1 MTEQSGHILVVD
13 DHRTN
18 LLKMSFAVKK
28 LGHTTALAKDGQEAL
43 DMLRAQSFDLVLLD
57 IVMPVMDGYQVLEE
71 MKADTVL
78 RDIPVVVISA
88 QQEMESIVKG
98 IELGAEDYLPK
109 TFDPVLLEAR
119 VGACLE
125 KKRLR
130 DQEVEYL
137 RNVALVTDA
146 AATVEG
152 ETFDPE
158 ALGLDD
164 VAARTDALGRLA
176 RVFQKMAREVY
187 AREQR
192 LKLEVKQLR
201 IKLDEAQQARK
212 VAEVTET
219 EFFQNL
225 LVQADDLRSMFDE
238 TDEG

>member
-1 MTEQSGHILVVD
+1 M
-13 DHRTN
+13 
-18 LLKMSFAVKK
+18 
-28 LGHTTALAKDGQEAL
+28 LGHTTDMAEDGQQAL
-43 DMLRAQSFDLVLLD
+43 NMLRAQPFDLVLLD
-57 IVMPVMDGYQVLEE
+57 IVMPVMDGYQVLEQ
-71 MKADTVL
+71 MKADDVL

-88 QQEMESIVKG
+88 QQEMESVVKG

-152 ETFDPE
+152 EAFDPE
-158 ALGLDD
+158 RLGLDQ

-192 LKLEVKQLR
+192 LKLEVQQLR
-201 IKLDEAQQARK
+201 IELDEARQARK

-219 EFFQNL
+219 EFFQDL
-225 LVQADDLRSMFDE
+225 LVQADELRSMFKDG
-238 TDEG
+238 DEG

>member
-13 DHRTN
+13 DHKTN
-18 LLKMSFAVKK
+18 LLKISLAVKR
-28 LGHTTALAKDGQEAL
+28 LGHTTAVAENGQQAL
-43 DMLRAQSFDLVLLD
+43 DMLRAGPFDLVLLD
-57 IVMPVMDGYQVLEE
+57 IVMPVMDGYQVLER
-71 MKADTVL
+71 MKADNIL
-78 RDIPVVVISA
+78 RDIPVIVISA

-152 ETFDPE
+152 DAFDPE
-158 ALGLDD
+158 SLDLEG

-176 RVFQKMAREVY
+176 RVFQQMAREVY

-192 LKLEVKQLR
+192 LKSEVKQLR
-201 IKLDEAQQARK
+201 IKLDEARQAQK

-219 EFFQNL
+219 EFFKDL
-225 LVQADDLRSMFDE
+225 LLQADELRSMFKDR
-238 TDEG
+238 DKG